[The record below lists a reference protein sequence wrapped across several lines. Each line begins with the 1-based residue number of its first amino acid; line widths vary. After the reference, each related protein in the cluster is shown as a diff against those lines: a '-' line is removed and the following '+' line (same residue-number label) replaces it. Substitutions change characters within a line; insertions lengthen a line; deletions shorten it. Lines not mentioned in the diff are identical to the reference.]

1 MFEKGEKDANIDED
15 DNDDDDFKKKLQD
28 NPDGVPQ
35 MRGLN
40 RKQTLERSYRDQAK
54 EGHDMKGADE
64 KSTTSSKNKKKK
76 DTGMNETAVDCLHFG
91 LMCCEC
97 SIQ

>member
-1 MFEKGEKDANIDED
+1 MNIDEE
-15 DNDDDDFKKKLQD
+15 DDDDLKKKIQD

-54 EGHDMKGADE
+54 EGLDLKGGDE
-64 KSTTSSKNKKKK
+64 KSTTATKKKK
-76 DTGMNETAVDCLHFG
+76 NTGMNETAVDCLHFG